1 VKRVLLFC
9 QTLKQEDHSIIKH
22 LINLL
27 VSNEFLIYSLN
38 AYEEEF
44 EIISNY
50 NEIEGIELEDASS
63 KKIDLVMTLGGD
75 GTMLKAAAIVSKENI
90 PVIGI
95 NLGRL
100 GFLASIEKSKI
111 HDAVLKIK
119 ERKFKIEERS
129 MLKLGSN
136 IPIFKDYPYAL
147 NDFTI
152 HKRDT
157 SSMITI
163 HTYIDDVFLNTY
175 WADGI
180 IVATPTGSTGYSLA
194 CGGPIIYPNSSNFVI
209 TPIAPHNLNVRP
221 LVINDNVEIRFEI
234 EGRAD
239 NFLCTLDSSYETITD
254 EFKLKIRK
262 SNLTTKIVILD
273 NDDFGKTIRDKL
285 LWGLDKRN

>member
-1 VKRVLLFC
+1 MKKVLLFC
-9 QTLKQEDHSIIKH
+9 QTLKTEDHSIIKH

-27 VSNEFLIYSLN
+27 VTNGFEIHSLLD
-38 AYEEEF
+38 YEHEF
-44 EIISNY
+44 EAIANY
-50 NEIEGIELEDASS
+50 TDIRGINIDQVS
-63 KKIDLVMTLGGD
+63 KINIDFVMTLGGD
-75 GTMLKAAAIVSKENI
+75 GTMLKAASIVSKEML

-100 GFLASIEKSKI
+100 GFLSSIEKSKI
-111 HDAVLKIK
+111 HDAILKIK
-119 ERKFKIEERS
+119 DNKFKIEERS
-129 MLKLGSN
+129 MLKLSSN
-136 IPIFKDYPYAL
+136 IEIFKDYPYAL

-157 SSMITI
+157 SSMVTI
-163 HTYIDDVFLNTY
+163 HTYVNDVFLNTY

-194 CGGPIIYPNSSNFVI
+194 CGGPIIYPNASNFVI

-221 LVINDNVEIRFEI
+221 LVINDDVTIKFEI

-239 NFLCTLDSSYETITD
+239 NFLCTLDSRYETITD
-254 EFKLKIRK
+254 EYKLSIRK
-262 SNLTTKIVILD
+262 SNMTTKIIILD
-273 NDDFGKTIRDKL
+273 NDNFGKTIREKL